1 MAIRI
6 WGEEDDDD
14 VRLRLV
20 KGEQAVALV
29 ACDNSGKERFRLA
42 TIAEKGIYLW
52 TGLGAGF
59 PSGSMSNNRSRLIPQ
74 SFPRIRPLPSMS

>member
-59 PSGSMSNNRSRLIPQ
+59 GIATEGPG
-74 SFPRIRPLPSMS
+74 RIRVLDKFPEV